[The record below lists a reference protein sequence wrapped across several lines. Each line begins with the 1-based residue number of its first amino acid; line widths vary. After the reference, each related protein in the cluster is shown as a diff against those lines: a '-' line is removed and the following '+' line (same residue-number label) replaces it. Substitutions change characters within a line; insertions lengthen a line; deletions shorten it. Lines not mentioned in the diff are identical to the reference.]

1 MSGGNPQRGE
11 ARMRNV
17 AADAAGAL
25 VVDDDPFARGMLV
38 SALTGLS
45 WDPVRQAATVAEG
58 LWLARHQPPVVAVLD
73 LDLGEGPT
81 GMDLAH
87 GLRRAF
93 PMIGLVIIS
102 TYEDPRLMGMN
113 QPPLPAGSIYLVKRT
128 VTDTEVLGR
137 AIQLAVDG
145 PKEGDAVKGRAG
157 SASEVSQGLSDQ
169 QVEIMR
175 LISAGYSNG
184 EIARLRVMSI
194 SGVEKV
200 VAKLIRQLHIAGGR
214 ESSQRV
220 LIAQAY
226 FRLTGAVSARR
237 G

>member
-1 MSGGNPQRGE
+1 M
-11 ARMRNV
+11 
-17 AADAAGAL
+17 
-25 VVDDDPFARGMLV
+25 
-38 SALTGLS
+38 
-45 WDPVRQAATVAEG
+45 
-58 LWLARHQPPVVAVLD
+58 
-73 LDLGEGPT
+73 
-81 GMDLAH
+81 
-87 GLRRAF
+87 
-93 PMIGLVIIS
+93 
-102 TYEDPRLMGMN
+102 
-113 QPPLPAGSIYLVKRT
+113 
-128 VTDTEVLGR
+128 
-137 AIQLAVDG
+137 
-145 PKEGDAVKGRAG
+145 KGRAG

-175 LISAGYSNG
+175 VISAGYSNG